1 MAIIKD
7 PNSIPDTGGIQP
19 IRTDG
24 WPKGMNNVMPDY
36 ALPDGTLRDA
46 VNVDINDAG
55 KVRRRD
61 GRTQVYSGTN
71 VRGLWRGAG
80 RTLFAEGAELK
91 QLNADFTASTLA
103 VGLATYKHP
112 SFVEVN
118 GEIYWSDGVSA
129 SGTIRPD
136 GTVSI
141 WGIPVGPKPTCVP
154 LTGGG
159 LPGGTY
165 RVTTAYVMDTGEEG
179 GNDESF
185 GAVVQNNGSMLVTGI
200 PATAPHPH
208 ITKFNVYV
216 TLQNGDVFYLYGTYP
231 IGVTSVTIVPTSS
244 LSSVMSAWFQYP
256 YPFPPCDHLEYYRGR
271 IFGANGKFVYFSTA
285 MRYRQTSLDKYFYMF
300 ESDVTMVKAVPDGLY
315 IADSEATYWLSGGDK
330 DEPGDYIKRQVLPY
344 PVTPGT
350 AISIPNST
358 DVAWLSTRGWC
369 IGSAGGKVENRMEG
383 NVVPSQRYETGAA
396 MFRENDSLRQLVS
409 AVQGG
414 TEANSLRATDFVEAE
429 VVRSFG

>member
-91 QLNADFTASTLA
+91 QLNPDYTASTLA
-103 VGLATYKHP
+103 VGLATFVSP
-112 SFVEVN
+112 SFIEVN
-118 GEIYWSDGVSA
+118 GVTYWSDGVNTN
-129 SGTIRPD
+129 GTIRPD
-136 GTVSI
+136 GTVSL
-141 WGIPVGPKPTCVP
+141 WGIPPGPKPNCVP
-154 LTGGG
+154 LAGGG

-165 RVTTAYVMDTGEEG
+165 RITTTYELDTGEEG

-185 GAVVQNNGSMLVTGI
+185 GAVVQDGGSLLVTGI
-200 PATAPHPH
+200 SAIAPHQH
-208 ITKFNVYV
+208 ITRFNVYV
-216 TLQNGDVFYLYGTYP
+216 TLQNGEVFYHYGSYP
-231 IGVTSVTIVPTSS
+231 IGVTSITITPSS
-244 LSSVMSAWFQYP
+244 TLSTVMGSWGSYP
-256 YPFPPCDHLEYYRGR
+256 YPACSHLEYHKGR
-271 IFGANGKFVYFSTA
+271 IFGAVKNIVYFTSA
-285 MRYRQTSLDKYFYMF
+285 MNYRQSSLASEFYVF
-300 ESDVTMVKAVPDGLY
+300 ESDVTMIKAVPDGLY

-330 DEPGDYIKRQVLPY
+330 DEPGKYAKQQVLPY

-350 AISIPNST
+350 AINIPNST
-358 DVAWLSTRGWC
+358 DVAWFSTRGWC
-369 IGSAGGKVENRMEG
+369 VGSAGGKAENRMEG
-383 NVVPSQRYETGAA
+383 NVVPSQRYEVGAA

-414 TEANSLRATDFVEAE
+414 ADANSLRATDFVEAE